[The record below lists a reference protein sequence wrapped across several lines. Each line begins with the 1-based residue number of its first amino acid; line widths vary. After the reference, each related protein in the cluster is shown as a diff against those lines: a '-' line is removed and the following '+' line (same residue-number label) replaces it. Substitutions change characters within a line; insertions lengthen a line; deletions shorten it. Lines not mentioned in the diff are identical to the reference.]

1 MTIPRI
7 ATTVPPCL
15 RVGDNCAERE
25 PDRQGGRSGDGAE
38 RAEGARLGSK
48 ATKEQQQI
56 SAEDLRR
63 RLWALQRTMWEVTKL
78 PRLRGCHR
86 WIAEGAGGAALRY
99 QGFGRASWGNVQT
112 SSSVWASPLS
122 AASISKTRADEVTT
136 ALKTWFE
143 QDKQHSVEFLTLTLA
158 HTRDQ
163 ELKEV
168 WDTLSY
174 AWRGVTATASW
185 RGSAR
190 TVGDKRRYGI
200 EHWLKSVEVTHGAN
214 GWHCHL
220 HVLFFLERELTENER
235 CALESNIYERWSKA
249 AQRKR
254 FKAPSRQHG
263 VKLEKALRKKDAR
276 DLGAYMTK
284 GALSSV
290 AETLAWEMTAGQTA
304 KTGRKKEN
312 RTPFQILDDIRKTGD
327 KADVM
332 LWHIWERDSSG
343 RRQQAWSK
351 GAKEAL
357 GIAGVSDEEAEA
369 LGSDE
374 PAEDTEAVEVAFV
387 PFEEWGRKRL
397 TGGTLRDDLNLR
409 GDIAEYVAQAKTP
422 VQAHERAREAM
433 KLYGVRCTHP
443 VKPIPIERVEPIVT
457 PPNKEQAR
465 EVLRSG

>member
-1 MTIPRI
+1 MSITRTSHHGY
-7 ATTVPPCL
+7 TT
-15 RVGDNCAERE
+15 REKVGADSEHA
-25 PDRQGGRSGDGAE
+25 RQGARREEDADSARD
-38 RAEGARLGSK
+38 ARLGSK
-48 ATKEQQQI
+48 AIKEQQQI
-56 SAEDLRR
+56 SGEDLRR

-99 QGFGRASWGNVQT
+99 QGFGRASWGNLQT

-122 AASISKTRADEVTT
+122 AASISKARADEVTT

-158 HTRDQ
+158 HNRDQ
-163 ELKEV
+163 KLAEV

-185 RGSAR
+185 RGGKRCA
-190 TVGDKRRYGI
+190 GDAKTFGV
-200 EHWLKSVEVTHGAN
+200 EHWLKTVEVTHGAN

-220 HVLFFLERELTENER
+220 HVLLFLNRELTENER
-235 CALESNIYERWSKA
+235 GALESSIYKRWSRA
-249 AQRKR
+249 AQRKG
-254 FKAPSRQHG
+254 FKAPSKQHG

-276 DLGAYMTK
+276 DLGAYMVK

-290 AETLAWEMTAGQTA
+290 AESLAWEITAGQTA

-327 KADVM
+327 KSDVL

-351 GAKEAL
+351 GAKQAL
-357 GIAGVSDEEAEA
+357 GIAGLSDEEAEA
-369 LGSDE
+369 IGSDE

-387 PFEEWGRKRL
+387 PFEEWGRKRS

-433 KLYGVRCTHP
+433 KLYGVRTSHP